1 MSEDLA
7 TVRAELDAVD
17 RHLIALLAR
26 RAQLV
31 ARAWDLKRD
40 QGLQLHDASRES
52 VIFARLLAQAEADG
66 LDSVRIR
73 AVLERIVGVD
83 LRRDR

>member
-1 MSEDLA
+1 MSKGLA

-17 RHLIALLAR
+17 SDLMALLAR

-31 ARAWDLKRD
+31 GRAWDLKRD
-40 QGLQLHDASRES
+40 QGLQLHDASREA

-66 LDSVRIR
+66 LDPVRVR

-83 LRRDR
+83 LRRDS